1 MRSGAGFR
9 GVGVARNCKR
19 SWFVQEK
26 ALLAD
31 CALLPRTAG
40 RPENRAGNPDLAS
53 GFALVR
59 YAG

>member
-1 MRSGAGFR
+1 MFGRSTASELPATAN
-9 GVGVARNCKR
+9 VR
-19 SWFVQEK
+19 SSFKKK

-40 RPENRAGNPDLAS
+40 RPENRAGNPDLTS
-53 GFALVR
+53 RFALVR